1 MKKSLILIF
10 TIVFFASCEKP
21 FTVDNSNYVSKLVVN
36 NLFEQGTPFEISVSN
51 SVNVY
56 DTLIPKYLSSSDVKL
71 YINNAFAETLAS
83 AGNGYYTATTIPIPG
98 NTYKVTV
105 SNAGFPLAETESV
118 LPVAVKIS
126 DWYYLDSTLQNS
138 NGDYFGELSF
148 TIDDPLGE
156 NNYLLSLK
164 FWDDTRKEYIYLS
177 GFTSEDQSLN
187 QNLAVRLMN
196 GEFLFTDNLF
206 NGKRKTFILKVPSGY
221 YFGMPNYLLS
231 LYSLS
236 KDAYFYAYSKS
247 SNGPSNS
254 SATYSNV
261 KNGLGVFAGRSLD
274 TDTIH

>member
-1 MKKSLILIF
+1 M
-10 TIVFFASCEKP
+10 
-21 FTVDNSNYVSKLVVN
+21 
-36 NLFEQGTPFEISVSN
+36 
-51 SVNVY
+51 
-56 DTLIPKYLSSSDVKL
+56 
-71 YINNAFAETLAS
+71 
-83 AGNGYYTATTIPIPG
+83 
-98 NTYKVTV
+98 
-105 SNAGFPLAETESV
+105 
-118 LPVAVKIS
+118 
-126 DWYYLDSTLQNS
+126 
-138 NGDYFGELSF
+138 
-148 TIDDPLGE
+148 
-156 NNYLLSLK
+156 SLK